1 MFQHEAEALVEHLK
15 EPYKSQWRAW
25 CWLDKEYKI
34 YLFEWTGDNKLD
46 AAYVIEGGLDF
57 GWQSP
62 DQWTAYI
69 NHKEGRMFQVNE
81 DEKATVFH
89 DIVKYMNDIINKVD
103 ALTER
108 VDKIERGEITNAKED

>member
-1 MFQHEAEALVEHLK
+1 
-15 EPYKSQWRAW
+15 
-25 CWLDKEYKI
+25 LDKEYKI

-69 NHKEGRMFQVNE
+69 NHKEGRM
-81 DEKATVFH
+81 
-89 DIVKYMNDIINKVD
+89 
-103 ALTER
+103 L
-108 VDKIERGEITNAKED
+108 

>member
-1 MFQHEAEALVEHLK
+1 
-15 EPYKSQWRAW
+15 
-25 CWLDKEYKI
+25 
-34 YLFEWTGDNKLD
+34 
-46 AAYVIEGGLDF
+46 
-57 GWQSP
+57 
-62 DQWTAYI
+62 
-69 NHKEGRMFQVNE
+69 MFQVNE